1 MKRPGTAT
9 TFWFIAFVAVTI
21 LFLLQ
26 RPWVKPD
33 ISTDTDIIFGSKIFY
48 DSAKFPS
55 AFNLGNGIVSI
66 TGTLTGD
73 GIGNK
78 NNSYSVTCFED
89 RRECLVY
96 RVEQISFN
104 QVGYLE
110 IPTFYPITKWT
121 PDEIVASEHVVP
133 LLPECTRITISLER
147 KTEEA
152 VWVEEP
158 INQSIAACK
167 NADTQVHKYTIES
180 PPFWKAVPKQ

>member
-1 MKRPGTAT
+1 MKRPGFAT

-26 RPWVKPD
+26 RPWVRQSH
-33 ISTDTDIIFGSKIFY
+33 ISTDIIFGAKAFS
-48 DSAKFPS
+48 DSAKS
-55 AFNLGNGIVSI
+55 NFNYLGYDIVSV

-73 GIGNK
+73 GIAYK
-78 NNSYSVTCFED
+78 NNSYSVTCYED

-96 RVEQISFN
+96 SVDEIGDN

-110 IPTFYPITKWT
+110 IPTFYPIMKWT

-133 LLPECTRITISLER
+133 LVPRCTKITISLER

-158 INQSIAACK
+158 INQAIAACK
-167 NADTQVHKYTIES
+167 NADTQIRKFTIES
-180 PPFWKAVPKQ
+180 PPFWKTMRKQ